1 MTCPGKWSICPLSLD
16 FLNIAVYL
24 WAPCFSPPF
33 FLYSWLFTW
42 EDTCLL
48 SPVRRLLLL
57 SLLGLSCPGA
67 RRALHLFASAAVT
80 TTDWAAWNNR
90 NVLACRLD
98 TRRLT
103 WVSLSYITNWQDEF
117 LSGSSFSNVQRPPV
131 FLGSRLS
138 LSTFKASIGGS
149 APSHIASFHLFVQS
163 HRSLPL
169 SLTLLLPPPS
179 F

>member
-1 MTCPGKWSICPLSLD
+1 MEHLSLVLG
-16 FLNIAVYL
+16 FPQHRCVSVSALLRSTLLPLQLTIHLRRYV
-24 WAPCFSPPF
+24 S
-33 FLYSWLFTW
+33 
-42 EDTCLL
+42 L

-103 WVSLSYITNWQDEF
+103 WVSLSYITNWQDAF